1 MSFLPEAASGP
12 ASCWRQ
18 VAGGIRLRLKVQPK
32 ARREAIAGLAPD
44 PDSPDSMGWVLKV
57 SVGAPPEDGKAN
69 AAVIALLAEKLGV
82 AKSAI
87 SVVSGATDRRKL
99 VEIRGDE
106 TELRA
111 ALDALLLQQNRRS

>member
-1 MSFLPEAASGP
+1 MTVGDA
-12 ASCWRQ
+12 
-18 VAGGIRLRLKVQPK
+18 IRLRLKVQPK
-32 ARREAIAGLAPD
+32 ARREGIAGWTPEAD
-44 PDSPDSMGWVLKV
+44 GADGTGWVLKL

-69 AAVIALLAEKLGV
+69 AAVIALLAKTLGV

-106 TELRA
+106 RKLRA
-111 ALDALLLQQNRRS
+111 ALDALPLQPGKKD

>member
-1 MSFLPEAASGP
+1 MADGK
-12 ASCWRQ
+12 
-18 VAGGIRLRLKVQPK
+18 VAWKVVPGGIRLRLKVQPK
-32 ARREAIAGLAPD
+32 ARREAIAGSAPD
-44 PDSPDSMGWVLKV
+44 PEGAALKV

-106 TELRA
+106 TDLRA
-111 ALDALLLQQNRRS
+111 ALDALLMQPNKRS

>member
-1 MSFLPEAASGP
+1 MRS
-12 ASCWRQ
+12 
-18 VAGGIRLRLKVQPK
+18 VAPREQADDVWKAVPGGIRLRLKVQPK
-32 ARREAIAGLAPD
+32 ARREGIAGWTS
-44 PDSPDSMGWVLKV
+44 DSEGVALKL

-69 AAVIALLAEKLGV
+69 AAVIALLAESLGV

-106 TELRA
+106 KNLRA
-111 ALDALLLQQNRRS
+111 ALDALPVQQR